1 MNWVLDNLGLIGSLT
16 LDHLRQSTI
25 AIVAA
30 FVFFMVAVGAAS
42 LYAREP
48 QDK

>member
-1 MNWVLDNLGLIGSLT
+1 MPEAAVPFIA
-16 LDHLRQSTI
+16 

-42 LYAREP
+42 LYAGEP